1 MSVRFIPRVSTR
13 LSYSFTALFC
23 TAAISHRLNRDPP
36 VCSNVLLFLLPFH
49 SSSDCIVLAR
59 RLPLPH
65 RPLVGDDFLPRRR
78 HVFVNGRFVR
88 LHKISRTAILVAVC
102 RRRRAILV
110 FVHSRRAVLGLL
122 YSALFCIACYQSP
135 ARKALVYGATF
146 CRIPDYPFNSTKRID
161 VASIIVASHALG
173 CR

>member
-49 SSSDCIVLAR
+49 SSADCIVLAR

-65 RPLVGDDFLPRRR
+65 RPLVGDDYLPRRR
-78 HVFVNGRFVR
+78 HVFVSGVLQWRACQGQQGGRFVR
-88 LHKISRTAILVAVC
+88 LHNCSRIAANLCSCCWLCLVHACHSLHITLVRDLPLHSC
-102 RRRRAILV
+102 DPWGSADRRNPM
-110 FVHSRRAVLGLL
+110 H
-122 YSALFCIACYQSP
+122 
-135 ARKALVYGATF
+135 
-146 CRIPDYPFNSTKRID
+146 PDV
-161 VASIIVASHALG
+161 VASNLWTS
-173 CR
+173 